1 MTFVVKEEKEENMDK
16 ARLLS
21 MCLSR
26 RLLVDKIKSWLRK
39 ELNDNTEGYTRQ
51 ECASQLYEKI
61 IEWEKEL

>member
-1 MTFVVKEEKEENMDK
+1 MSLEILDDETNKVKLLQMCMD
-16 ARLLS
+16 
-21 MCLSR
+21 R
-26 RLLVDKIKSWLRK
+26 RLLIDKIKSWLRK

>member
-1 MTFVVKEEKEENMDK
+1 MSLEILDDETNKAKLLQMCMD
-16 ARLLS
+16 
-21 MCLSR
+21 R
-26 RLLVDKIKSWLRK
+26 RLLIDKIKSWLRK

>member
-1 MTFVVKEEKEENMDK
+1 MSLEILDDEPNKAKLLQMCMD
-16 ARLLS
+16 
-21 MCLSR
+21 R
-26 RLLVDKIKSWLRK
+26 RLLIDKIKSWLRK

>member
-26 RLLVDKIKSWLRK
+26 RLLVDKIKSWFN
-39 ELNDNTEGYTRQ
+39 E
-51 ECASQLYEKI
+51 
-61 IEWEKEL
+61 

>member
-1 MTFVVKEEKEENMDK
+1 MCMD
-16 ARLLS
+16 
-21 MCLSR
+21 R
-26 RLLVDKIKSWLRK
+26 RLLIDKIKSWLRK